1 MRLTLFTPR
10 GWRWLIAAL
19 LAGSALG
26 CADLGYYMQAA
37 RGQMSLMGAAQ
48 PIDTLLENPALNP
61 QLKQRLQ
68 QAQTIRR
75 FASLELG
82 LPDNDSYRNYA
93 HLPRPFAI
101 WNVVAAPELS
111 LQPVTWCFP
120 VAGCVSYRGYYSQAE
135 AQAFASGLRANGQD
149 VQVSGIPAYSTLG
162 WFSDPI
168 LSSFINYQDADLA
181 RLIFHELAHQMVYL
195 PGDTGFNES
204 FATAVAQAGV
214 ERWLECRADTVL
226 RNRDRQGQARQQQFV
241 ALLARHRQQ
250 LQEAYEN
257 NSDDATKRL
266 AKQRILQ
273 SLQNEYSE
281 LKIQWGGFA
290 GYDRFFA
297 DSVGNA
303 HLAAVAAYNELV
315 PGFTSLLRQHTSYAD
330 FYHAAEALAK
340 LPTEQ
345 RMEQLRTL
353 AAMPIPMGDLEQGPC
368 APEFAATKITNAANA
383 TNATNATKSN
393 TE

>member
-10 GWRWLIAAL
+10 GCRWLLTAV

-37 RGQMSLMGAAQ
+37 RGQMSMMNAAQ
-48 PIDTLLENPALNP
+48 PIDTLLQDPALNP
-61 QLKQRLQ
+61 KLKQRLQ
-68 QAQTIRR
+68 QAQTIRQ
-75 FASLELG
+75 FASRELG

-93 HLPRPFAI
+93 QLQRPFAI

-111 LQPVTWCFP
+111 LQPITWCFP
-120 VAGCVSYRGYYSQAE
+120 VAGCVSYRGYYSQEE
-135 AQAFASGLRANGQD
+135 AQAFAAGLRANGQD
-149 VQVSGIPAYSTLG
+149 VQVSGVPAYSTLG

-181 RLIFHELAHQMVYL
+181 RLIFHELAHQVVYL
-195 PGDTGFNES
+195 RGDTGFNES

-214 ERWLECRADTVL
+214 ERWLECRADATL
-226 RNRDRQGQARQQQFV
+226 RNRDKQGQARQQQFV
-241 ALLARHRQQ
+241 ALLTSHRQQ
-250 LQEAYEN
+250 LNEAYEN

-273 SLQNEYSE
+273 NLQNEYGE
-281 LKIQWGGFA
+281 LKIRWGGFA

-315 PGFTSLLRQHTSYAD
+315 PGFTSLLRQKTSYAD

-353 AAMPIPMGDLEQGPC
+353 AAMPIPMGGLEQGPC
-368 APEFAATKITNAANA
+368 APEFVVRPATTLVSADVIQ
-383 TNATNATKSN
+383 
-393 TE
+393 